1 MAVLI
6 CGCVVNA
13 TDACRLL
20 AVNAVSL
27 VFALV
32 SNASLLLNMARR
44 LPFRIAQPITIVGWF
59 VASFL
64 LIGLVSVMETPALHK
79 EGVKD
84 QALTQAYYYGIMA
97 AVLYFFVASLMVV
110 NVWGAYRGQ
119 YSKEFNLTISQRTLM
134 LQTISFLA
142 YMHLGALAYAH
153 IEGWEYLD
161 AVYWADFTL
170 LTIGT
175 GDYAPSTHLG
185 RGLLF
190 PYAIGGIIILGL
202 VVGSIRSLVLE
213 RGKKKMGARM
223 TEKARERVLKKI
235 GNDDSK
241 SLNLDPI
248 EKGQE
253 ELRRRERE
261 FKVMRKVQSM
271 ASTRRKWISLLVS
284 GGAWF
289 ILWFIGAVV
298 FWKAEKS
305 QNWTYFQSLYFA
317 YVSLLT
323 IGYGDFHPYSNSG
336 KAFFVFW
343 SLLAIPTLTILIS
356 NMGDTVVKVI
366 KNLTLWLG
374 EVTFLP
380 GDAGMKDRLLYGM
393 HKATGGR
400 FKKGDV
406 EDMTGSDA
414 NTRKKSPRNI
424 RGKDRI
430 VAALEKEEL
439 ALEKEELAEEEESR
453 EKGDD
458 LGEDIH
464 HYHYLLV
471 KEIRNVYPHFSTNPD
486 KTYTFD
492 EWAWFLKLIGEDE
505 SSAKF
510 HRAAIVNAKDKKDRD
525 QSNSK
530 PDLANAAKKEEDE
543 EIKQWSWLGNR
554 SPLMGDKGEPEWV
567 LERLCQTLEKE
578 MKAQREASRKGN
590 KREKPPVGSK
600 DEPLHRPNRA
610 ESSQT
615 EEGDSG
621 S

>member
-1 MAVLI
+1 MVALG
-6 CGCVVNA
+6 CGLVVDSA
-13 TDACRLL
+13 DSCRLI

-27 VFALV
+27 VFALI

-44 LPFRIAQPITIVGWF
+44 LPFRVAQPITTIGWF

-97 AVLYFFVASLMVV
+97 AVLYFFVASLMVA
-110 NVWGAYRGQ
+110 NVWGAYRGH

-134 LQTISFLA
+134 LQTISFMT
-142 YMHLGALAYAH
+142 YMLLGALVYAH

-223 TEKARERVLKKI
+223 TEKVRERVLKKI
-235 GNDDSK
+235 ASDDSK
-241 SLNLDPI
+241 KSLDLDPV
-248 EKGQE
+248 ERVHE

-261 FKVMRKVQSM
+261 FNAMRKVQSM

-298 FWKAEKS
+298 FWKAERN

-356 NMGDTVVKVI
+356 NMGDTVI
-366 KNLTLWLG
+366 KLIKDLTLWFG

-380 GDAGMKDRLLYGM
+380 GDAGMKDRLVYGA

-400 FKKGDV
+400 FRKDDV
-406 EDMTGSDA
+406 EDMPGSDR
-414 NTRKKSPRNI
+414 NTNKKRKI
-424 RGKDRI
+424 RTKDRI
-430 VAALEKEEL
+430 VAALEKQE
-439 ALEKEELAEEEESR
+439 LEKEEESR

-464 HYHYLLV
+464 HYHYLLI
-471 KEIRNVYPHFSTNPD
+471 KEIRNVYRQFNANPD

-492 EWAWFLKLIGEDE
+492 EWAWFLRLIGEDE
-505 SSAKF
+505 SRAKF
-510 HRAAIVNAKDKKDRD
+510 HRAAIVDVKDEKKERD
-525 QSNSK
+525 NNSG
-530 PDLANAAKKEEDE
+530 PDMANAAKEDGDE
-543 EIKQWSWLGNR
+543 GIKQWSWMGNR

-567 LERLCQTLEKE
+567 LERLSQTLEDE
-578 MKAQREASRKGN
+578 MIAQRKESRKKN
-590 KREKPPVGSK
+590 KREKPPVGRE
-600 DEPLHRPNRA
+600 DEPPHRSPSGQ
-610 ESSQT
+610 SSNT
-615 EEGDSG
+615 EEGWPG